1 MGEIDGGI
9 DSVGDRR
16 GKSGR
21 AIGPATGPVTDP
33 WVDQIVVTADQMRS
47 IEDRIFQAGM
57 PVAALMEKV
66 AGRIAQRIQVLYP
79 RDRFPR
85 VGVLVGPGH
94 NGGDALVVARELV
107 FQGYRVAVWHPLEKK
122 QKELTAAHAQYLRS
136 LKPLHKVHWIE
147 EIAEFNPPDF
157 WIDGLFGFG
166 LDQPIQGK
174 LAGGIEWVNR
184 SDRPIISLDLPSG
197 IQTNTGVVMGTAIR
211 AERTLCLGLWKLG
224 VVQDTA
230 LEHVGEAELI
240 KFDIPQADVEAV
252 LGDNPAVQRLTGAIA
267 IQSLPF
273 PLTPATHKY
282 RRGHM
287 LLIAGSHKYR
297 GAVILS
303 ALGARAS
310 GVGMLSIAVPE
321 SMVAEV
327 AAQIPEALILACPE
341 TENGAIEILPDQINP
356 DSFQAVACGPGLSL
370 ESVAVIDQVLKTSR
384 PLVLDADGLN
394 LLARRNAVKTLRGR
408 KALTVLTPHPGE
420 FERLFPDEVE
430 TGAAAYS
437 LARKVAEMC
446 GAVIVLKGAR
456 MVLSRPKGPSWI
468 NPESSPALARG
479 GSGDVLTGLMTGLM
493 AIASAQMTDP
503 QEVIKTAV
511 WWHAQAGRYAAARRS
526 VFGVD
531 AWTLSQSLVPA
542 LQAMLDPRPE
552 P

>member
-1 MGEIDGGI
+1 MGEMGSMGGRGMGRQGMGGQGNWADVGANLGL
-9 DSVGDRR
+9 DSW
-16 GKSGR
+16 
-21 AIGPATGPVTDP
+21 I
-33 WVDQIVVTADQMRS
+33 DQIVVTADQMRS
-47 IEDRIFQAGM
+47 IEDRLFQAGM

-66 AGRIAQRIQVLYP
+66 AGRVARRIEVLYP

-107 FQGYRVAVWHPLEKK
+107 FRGYHVAVWHPLQKK
-122 QKELTAAHAQYLRS
+122 QKELTAAQTAYLQS
-136 LKPLHKVHWIE
+136 LNVHWIE

-166 LDQPIQGK
+166 LDQPIKGK

-197 IQTNTGVVMGTAIR
+197 IQTNTGVVIGTAIR

-224 VVQDTA
+224 VIQDTA
-230 LEHVGEAELI
+230 LEHVGEVELI
-240 KFDIPQADVEAV
+240 QFDLQAADVEAV
-252 LGDNPAVQRLTGAIA
+252 LGENPAVQRLTRAIA
-267 IQSLPF
+267 LQSLPF

-310 GVGMLSIAVPE
+310 CVGMLSIAVPE

-327 AAQIPEALILACPE
+327 AAQIPEALIIGCPE
-341 TENGAIEILPDQINP
+341 TENGAIEMLPDHVNP

-370 ESVAVIDQVLKTSR
+370 ESVAVMDQILKTSR

-394 LLARRNAVKTLRGR
+394 LLARRNAVKTLRAR

-430 TGAAAYS
+430 TGAPAYS

-446 GAVIVLKGAR
+446 GAVIALKGAR
-456 MVLSRPKGPSWI
+456 MVISKPKGPSWI

-493 AIASAQMTDP
+493 AIATAQMTDP
-503 QEVIKTAV
+503 QDVIKTAV
-511 WWHAQAGRYAAARRS
+511 WWHAQAGRYAASQRS

-542 LQAMLDPRPE
+542 LQAALENPKAP
-552 P
+552 